1 MVAGAVVIGMKW
13 GCEWGGNWNE
23 WGGVGT
29 GMRCRCEWGG
39 VERGYLVELGGWR
52 VGGSG
57 VGSGFER
64 GVGWGDE

>member
-1 MVAGAVVIGMKW
+1 
-13 GCEWGGNWNE
+13 
-23 WGGVGT
+23 
-29 GMRCRCEWGG
+29 MRCRCEWGG

-57 VGSGFER
+57 VGSGFDQ